1 MLDGETP
8 VFRRL
13 VVVLDDFAPWQGAFA
28 HALDWAWR
36 LRLPIQALYP
46 PWMGYSKIGNRQ
58 PSGPCNGATLAT
70 DETTWLRSCAHASA
84 ELGVVCELS
93 KWEGNALTGLRRS
106 LAANDICIISNSLP
120 LAHKRF
126 LLRQTPGSPSPAI
139 LICAES
145 HASLS
150 RILLLCSGNPNR
162 FLLKAVHVC
171 RELRARPVVLSVASS
186 ERAAQRHQQAAR
198 EALARYEQNCDF
210 DFLVGSDVR
219 AAVTSVARWR
229 GCQLVVVEQHTDPAW
244 LRWLRGNPLE
254 QLIGFI
260 GSVSFLA
267 LPEADSGVPVSEP
280 NLLRT
285 ALTGP

>member
-1 MLDGETP
+1 
-8 VFRRL
+8 
-13 VVVLDDFAPWQGAFA
+13 
-28 HALDWAWR
+28 
-36 LRLPIQALYP
+36 
-46 PWMGYSKIGNRQ
+46 
-58 PSGPCNGATLAT
+58 
-70 DETTWLRSCAHASA
+70 
-84 ELGVVCELS
+84 
-93 KWEGNALTGLRRS
+93 
-106 LAANDICIISNSLP
+106 
-120 LAHKRF
+120 
-126 LLRQTPGSPSPAI
+126 
-139 LICAES
+139 
-145 HASLS
+145 
-150 RILLLCSGNPNR
+150 
-162 FLLKAVHVC
+162 
-171 RELRARPVVLSVASS
+171 
-186 ERAAQRHQQAAR
+186 
-198 EALARYEQNCDF
+198 LARYEQNCDF